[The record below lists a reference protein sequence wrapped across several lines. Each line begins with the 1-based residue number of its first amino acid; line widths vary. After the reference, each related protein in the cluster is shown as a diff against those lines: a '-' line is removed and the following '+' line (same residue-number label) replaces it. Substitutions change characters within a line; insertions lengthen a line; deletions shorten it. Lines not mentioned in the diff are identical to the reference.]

1 MFIFVFVCIIL
12 FFFVFVKSFPRF
24 FLKSEPFLK
33 KHLIALKNK
42 HSVKKIIF
50 TLQEMDEKNSTTV
63 ITNKKLVRSVPF
75 FARFKQQKTA
85 TI

>member
-1 MFIFVFVCIIL
+1 M
-12 FFFVFVKSFPRF
+12 
-24 FLKSEPFLK
+24 
-33 KHLIALKNK
+33 
-42 HSVKKIIF
+42 KKIIF

-85 TI
+85 TFNRILF